1 MEYIITPTNTKI
13 VLPKRGYF
21 TIGDTGPYIAIISSF
36 LAVNFMGFE
45 YKIKVKIDDMLG
57 EIFGK
62 NLQSWVKEFQRISN
76 IEIDGNIGPI
86 TLNKMREFGLDA

>member
-36 LAVNFMGFE
+36 LAVNFMGIE

-62 NLQSWVKEFQRISN
+62 NLQSWVKEFQRQN
-76 IEIDGNIGPI
+76 DLEADGGIGQI
-86 TLNKMREFGLDA
+86 TLSKLREYGMDA

>member
-1 MEYIITPTNTKI
+1 MEYIIKPTNAKI
-13 VLPKRGYF
+13 TLPKRGYF
-21 TIGDTGPYIAIISSF
+21 SIGDTGPYIAIISSF

-62 NLQSWVKEFQRISN
+62 NLEAWIKEFQRVTN
-76 IEIDGNIGPI
+76 LQIDGKIGPI
-86 TLNKMREFGLDA
+86 TLNKMREYGLNA